1 MNFNKIL
8 KTKQVKVIPY
18 LFYDLGTFFLIN
30 HHFKFRLN
38 KSGIRKVTVSR
49 KDLVGATLSISNIL
63 VHENFK
69 SPVSKS
75 APENNDLGE

>member
-1 MNFNKIL
+1 MHINKIS
-8 KTKQVKVIPY
+8 KFKISIIIKMYII
-18 LFYDLGTFFLIN
+18 FYKL
-30 HHFKFRLN
+30 RLN

-69 SPVSKS
+69 SPVSKN
-75 APENNDLGE
+75 APENNDLGK

>member
-1 MNFNKIL
+1 MSYI
-8 KTKQVKVIPY
+8 
-18 LFYDLGTFFLIN
+18 FLIN
-30 HHFKFRLN
+30 NYFKFRLN

-49 KDLVGATLSISNIL
+49 KDLVGPTLSISNIL

-75 APENNDLGE
+75 APENNDLGK